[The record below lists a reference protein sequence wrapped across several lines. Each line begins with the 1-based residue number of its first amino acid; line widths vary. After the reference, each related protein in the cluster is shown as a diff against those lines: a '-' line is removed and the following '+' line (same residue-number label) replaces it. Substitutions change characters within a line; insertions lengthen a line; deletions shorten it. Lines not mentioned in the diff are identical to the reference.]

1 MTYVWYTRMSGET
14 VKRLN
19 HMKCWVTGIWV
30 EVKASDLLE
39 KAGSL
44 DFDAVACA
52 DVPGMKGHLL
62 QAVLFFFLW
71 IDTAFFGISFSSQ
84 NSSSQLMNS
93 EAFLCASCRL
103 EWPWQVLFKSAVKQQ
118 NVLEKVEQQG
128 NLLSE
133 VFSAAVMPS
142 SGSDFFQWGHWEYG
156 YLVLSP
162 SDSPGNWLTQS
173 YELFQSDS
181 NFQSRKWENSTATK
195 LNLSWSAFTPFEADF
210 NKSLFAFLGKVE
222 EMWLVGQWVIH
233 DTWWYMR
240 HTWGMIWCHV
250 FLEIS
255 DFEFVLYSV
264 DVVIWEIR
272 LVVLT
277 VHVLQKMIVCRL
289 WRSLSRDAVQG
300 GQKEAFFS
308 WRSYDSGRMKLWDV

>member
-1 MTYVWYTRMSGET
+1 MS
-14 VKRLN
+14 
-19 HMKCWVTGIWV
+19 
-30 EVKASDLLE
+30 LE
-39 KAGSL
+39 WR
-44 DFDAVACA
+44 DTFCRRC
-52 DVPGMKGHLL
+52 
-62 QAVLFFFLW
+62 FFFPVNRHS
-71 IDTAFFGISFSSQ
+71 IFGISFSSQ

-93 EAFLCASCRL
+93 EAFLCFLQTGMAMGL
-103 EWPWQVLFKSAVKQQ
+103 WQVLFKSAVKQQ

-240 HTWGMIWCHV
+240 HTWVMIWCHV

-255 DFEFVLYSV
+255 DFEFVLCSV

-272 LVVLT
+272 LVVST
-277 VHVLQKMIVCRL
+277 VHVLM
-289 WRSLSRDAVQG
+289 
-300 GQKEAFFS
+300 
-308 WRSYDSGRMKLWDV
+308 